1 MNNNTRVQIQTVRK
15 PNRTTKLVS
24 SSTTKKKQEGKG
36 GKEAGLTG
44 ISKSYTH
51 KVQTVKWMSKVVQ
64 EHEKSYDPL

>member
-36 GKEAGLTG
+36 GKEALF
-44 ISKSYTH
+44 
-51 KVQTVKWMSKVVQ
+51 
-64 EHEKSYDPL
+64 